1 MVFEFVINYKLKV
14 LFSDRIYFSLESFS
28 NLFYVLLLFVESSN
42 IIILEILL
50 FYTHPQGPTRVGK
63 ERSTPYID
71 FCITMIQ
78 SRY

>member
-42 IIILEILL
+42 IIILEIL
-50 FYTHPQGPTRVGK
+50 
-63 ERSTPYID
+63 S
-71 FCITMIQ
+71 
-78 SRY
+78 